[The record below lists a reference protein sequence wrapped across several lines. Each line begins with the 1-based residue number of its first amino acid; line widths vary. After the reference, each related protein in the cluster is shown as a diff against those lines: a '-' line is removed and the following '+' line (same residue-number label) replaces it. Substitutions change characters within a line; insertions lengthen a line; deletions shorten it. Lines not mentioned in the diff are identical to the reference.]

1 MEKLTKATRRGGGA
15 PELGSRG
22 PRRRSSGRGRIR
34 NVALDPGN
42 LVLLVELIQE
52 DGRLRLAKEIEVEKV
67 EAKVLEA

>member
-1 MEKLTKATRRGGGA
+1 MEKLTKATRRGGWA

-42 LVLLVELIQE
+42 LVLLVELME
-52 DGRLRLAKEIEVEKV
+52 DCKLRLAKEIEVEKV
-67 EAKVLEA
+67 EA

>member
-1 MEKLTKATRRGGGA
+1 M
-15 PELGSRG
+15 P
-22 PRRRSSGRGRIR
+22 P
-34 NVALDPGN
+34 DPGN